1 MILSFFLQLL
11 FLYGM
16 TLDCYATAPKA
27 EKRDDVLPRALTPDP
42 RCNMSIKPRTQGCTG
57 ELIER
62 YAYNKETGKC
72 VDYDVGEDCFQENVN
87 EFETRLDCYEACNPN
102 SACLEDDPPQ
112 LQRIHNRR
120 NQLYYYDPVDD
131 FCDETLPNI
140 AEKNVWPK
148 GNLFLSQALC
158 IRECKPRH
166 EVNGEDFFTDI
177 GPCLWVRSFHKIISS
192 LRIWMP

>member
-11 FLYGM
+11 CLCGM

-42 RCNMSIKPRTQGCTG
+42 RCNMSIKPRTKGCTG
-57 ELIER
+57 DLIER
-62 YAYNKETGKC
+62 YAYNKKKGKC
-72 VDYDVGEDCFQENVN
+72 VDYDVREDCFQTNGN

-102 SACLEDDPPQ
+102 STCLENDPRE
-112 LQRIHNRR
+112 LQRNNRK
-120 NQLYYYDPVDD
+120 NKLYYYDPEED

-140 AEKNVWPK
+140 AAKNVWPK
-148 GNLFLSQALC
+148 GNLFLSQERC

-166 EVNGEDFFTDI
+166 KVNGKDF
-177 GPCLWVRSFHKIISS
+177 PY
-192 LRIWMP
+192 